1 MQLPPGRSLLDGRC
15 VKDTPPAAL
24 DCMAKWTAVHT
35 SFLWFFISTAPKVL
49 VQALSCHDARA
60 PWGLCDVMLSCRVYL
75 LSMTHVV
82 GVGSS

>member
-1 MQLPPGRSLLDGRC
+1 MQLPPGRSLLDWRC

-49 VQALSCHDARA
+49 VQALSCHVRPGAYVMSCCRA
-60 PWGLCDVMLSCRVYL
+60 AFTFCP
-75 LSMTHVV
+75 
-82 GVGSS
+82 